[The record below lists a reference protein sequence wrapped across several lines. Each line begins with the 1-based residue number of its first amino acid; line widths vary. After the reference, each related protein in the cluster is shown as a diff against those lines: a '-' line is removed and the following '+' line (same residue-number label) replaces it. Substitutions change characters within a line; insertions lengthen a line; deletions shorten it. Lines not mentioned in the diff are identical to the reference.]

1 MFVCIIKLKLKTADS
16 CGKGDR
22 EELIKHRE
30 N

>member
-1 MFVCIIKLKLKTADS
+1 MTADS

-22 EELIKHRE
+22 EELVEHRE